1 LHALS
6 RFGDRATEVV
16 GGNATSAI
24 AATITSKTRAI
35 VTSGND
41 HYRIE
46 HLEDG
51 RPSSNDTPPPTQ
63 DTESR
68 PPANGLWNAGHRHVL
83 TARIRHHP
91 RELPMPLV
99 RIDLA
104 QGNPVE
110 DGRDIGEVVYDAM
123 RATLNVPEADRFQ
136 VITSH
141 PAAELA
147 INPNYL
153 GIARTKD
160 CILVQVTLSEGRTL
174 EQKRAFYRMIADGL
188 NKRFNLRREDVFI
201 NLVEVKKENW
211 SFGNGEAQYT

>member
-1 LHALS
+1 
-6 RFGDRATEVV
+6 
-16 GGNATSAI
+16 
-24 AATITSKTRAI
+24 
-35 VTSGND
+35 
-41 HYRIE
+41 
-46 HLEDG
+46 
-51 RPSSNDTPPPTQ
+51 
-63 DTESR
+63 
-68 PPANGLWNAGHRHVL
+68 
-83 TARIRHHP
+83 
-91 RELPMPLV
+91 MPLV

-104 QGNPVE
+104 QGHPVE

-123 RATLNVPEADRFQ
+123 RTTLNVPEGDRFQ

-147 INPNYL
+147 ITPNYL